1 MTCMRLSLSLSLS
14 LSLPLSRTNTLPLS
28 LFPRGSVR
36 RHSVKGVPQKTNQEM
51 CLRRLW
57 RLEED
62 RQRIFLEVDAVPR
75 VVLEKLVSPT
85 TTGSGIRLTS

>member
-1 MTCMRLSLSLSLS
+1 
-14 LSLPLSRTNTLPLS
+14 
-28 LFPRGSVR
+28 
-36 RHSVKGVPQKTNQEM
+36 VKGVPQKTNQEM